1 MKKALF
7 ILLLFVS
14 GTAIAQDYPDYGLT
28 KLRLT
33 DSGRT
38 IEVEVNPVKR
48 LPIVKTGLVYYWYSA
63 NQVHFTQGGYSGQ
76 LLNGVYTEYYQNK
89 NLKQQGMFN
98 RGLKDGVWKMWNKD
112 GTLKEVVNWQEGIIG
127 NGRKPSFWQRID
139 VFKKN
144 ENNLTDTLTK
154 THP

>member
-1 MKKALF
+1 
-7 ILLLFVS
+7 
-14 GTAIAQDYPDYGLT
+14 
-28 KLRLT
+28 
-33 DSGRT
+33 
-38 IEVEVNPVKR
+38 VEVNPVKR